1 MYSEDAED
9 ACYLGNVLEVVL
21 LIMVS
26 TWQLEPRQPNACF
39 LVPKV
44 PVAITTFGRH
54 WLPACHPLSRWLTA
68 SSKCGCREHGQWLL
82 PSVQWLLRCPVGL
95 AFMKLVVVHVCIPT
109 FATAQVAE
117 CKFLNNQLVE
127 VVAFM
132 ENISLKD
139 GTEKDLFFKR
149 LPAMIPAIP
158 EPVAIRK
165 ILPLLSNALEY
176 GGAPATAVSSLLLI
190 GR

>member
-1 MYSEDAED
+1 
-9 ACYLGNVLEVVL
+9 V
-21 LIMVS
+21 
-26 TWQLEPRQPNACF
+26 
-39 LVPKV
+39 
-44 PVAITTFGRH
+44 
-54 WLPACHPLSRWLTA
+54 TA
-68 SSKCGCREHGQWLL
+68 APHQ
-82 PSVQWLLRCPVGL
+82 
-95 AFMKLVVVHVCIPT
+95 
-109 FATAQVAE
+109 QVAE